1 MDIVA
6 YRYEGGREMAHY
18 VLLIN
23 WTDEGIRNI
32 KTIVERI
39 SATEQLFQNKYGA
52 KLEQVFMTMGRYD
65 TVSIWEA
72 PNDESMTKA
81 VLALGSQGNV
91 RTETLRAYSREELSA
106 LVAEL

>member
-1 MDIVA
+1 
-6 YRYEGGREMAHY
+6 MANY
-18 VLLIN
+18 VLLIR
-23 WTDEGIRNI
+23 WTDQGIRNV
-32 KTIVERI
+32 KTLAERI
-39 SATEQLFQNKYGA
+39 SATEQLFQKKHGA
-52 KLEQVFMTMGRYD
+52 KLVQVFMTMGRYD

-91 RTETLRAYSREELSA
+91 RTETLRAYGRDDLPA

>member
-1 MDIVA
+1 MA
-6 YRYEGGREMAHY
+6 YY

-23 WTDEGIRNI
+23 WTDQGIRNV
-32 KTIVERI
+32 KTLAERI
-39 SATEQLFQNKYGA
+39 SGAEQLFQTRHGA
-52 KLEQVFMTMGRYD
+52 KLVQIFMTMGRYD

-91 RTETLRAYSREELSA
+91 RTETLRAYSRDELSA